1 MYCIEI
7 KLLKDIALGYYKLEI
22 NKLIKINKNG
32 NNIWKCIHK
41 IEINLIKQIY
51 LILFL

>member
-7 KLLKDIALGYYKLEI
+7 KLLKDITLGYYKLEI
-22 NKLIKINKNG
+22 DKKNG

-41 IEINLIKQIY
+41 IEINLINQIY
-51 LILFL
+51 SILFL